1 MSGGDIRC
9 SAVIVA
15 AGSAQRMQG
24 IDKLLAPLDGVPV
37 LRRTVEALASA
48 PEITELIVV
57 TRADRLEAVQA
68 LCEGLSKP
76 VSVVPGGKTRA
87 ESVLCGLSAAA
98 MPYAAIHDGARP
110 LVTNEVIAQA
120 VSAAVSCGAAAPA
133 VPVHDTIKRA
143 ESGLVL
149 ETPDRS
155 TLFAVQTPQVFR
167 TEEIRSVLR
176 WGHRAGAAAHGRLLR
191 HGSGRKAGAPDARRC
206 RKFEDHNTGRSAHR
220 RGDLEGENDMRIG
233 HGYDVHRL
241 VPGRKLILGGVE
253 IPFERGLD
261 GHSDADVLTHALM
274 DALLGAASLGD
285 IGLLFPDN
293 DPQYKGISSLLLLEE
308 VVRRVHAAGF
318 AVGNA
323 DITVLCQ
330 RPKLR
335 PHIPAMQERLRALL
349 GTEAVNVKATTEEGL
364 GFTGSGE
371 GIACH
376 AVCLLEERA

>member
-24 IDKLLAPLDGVPV
+24 IDKLLAPLDSVPV

-98 MPYAAIHDGARP
+98 MPYVAIHDGARP

-176 WGHRAGAAAHGRLLR
+176 WAIAQGLPLT
-191 HGSGRKAGAPDARRC
+191 DDC
-206 RKFEDHNTGRSAHR
+206 SAM
-220 RGDLEGENDMRIG
+220 E
-233 HGYDVHRL
+233 
-241 VPGRKLILGGVE
+241 
-253 IPFERGLD
+253 
-261 GHSDADVLTHALM
+261 
-274 DALLGAASLGD
+274 
-285 IGLLFPDN
+285 
-293 DPQYKGISSLLLLEE
+293 
-308 VVRRVHAAGF
+308 AAGRP
-318 AVGNA
+318 VRLTPGDVKNLK
-323 DITVLCQ
+323 ITTPVD
-330 RPKLR
+330 LR
-335 PHIPAMQERLRALL
+335 IA
-349 GTEAVNVKATTEEGL
+349 EAIWKGRTT
-364 GFTGSGE
+364 
-371 GIACH
+371 
-376 AVCLLEERA
+376 

>member
-1 MSGGDIRC
+1 
-9 SAVIVA
+9 
-15 AGSAQRMQG
+15 MQG

-120 VSAAVSCGAAAPA
+120 IAAAVSCGAAAPA

-176 WGHRAGAAAHGRLLR
+176 CAIAQGLPLTDDCSAMEAAGRPVRLTPGDVENLKITTPVDLR
-191 HGSGRKAGAPDARRC
+191 IA
-206 RKFEDHNTGRSAHR
+206 E
-220 RGDLEGENDMRIG
+220 
-233 HGYDVHRL
+233 VHRL

-274 DALLGAASLGD
+274 DALLGAACLGD

-335 PHIPAMQERLRALL
+335 PHIPAMQERLCALL

>member
-1 MSGGDIRC
+1 
-9 SAVIVA
+9 
-15 AGSAQRMQG
+15 MQG

-120 VSAAVSCGAAAPA
+120 IAAAVSCGAAAPA

-143 ESGLVL
+143 ESGL

-167 TEEIRSVLR
+167 TEEIRTVLR
-176 WGHRAGAAAHGRLLR
+176 RAIAQGLPLT
-191 HGSGRKAGAPDARRC
+191 DDC
-206 RKFEDHNTGRSAHR
+206 SAM
-220 RGDLEGENDMRIG
+220 E
-233 HGYDVHRL
+233 
-241 VPGRKLILGGVE
+241 
-253 IPFERGLD
+253 
-261 GHSDADVLTHALM
+261 
-274 DALLGAASLGD
+274 
-285 IGLLFPDN
+285 
-293 DPQYKGISSLLLLEE
+293 
-308 VVRRVHAAGF
+308 AAGRP
-318 AVGNA
+318 VGLTPGDVENLK
-323 DITVLCQ
+323 ITTPVD
-330 RPKLR
+330 LR
-335 PHIPAMQERLRALL
+335 IA
-349 GTEAVNVKATTEEGL
+349 EAIWKGRTT
-364 GFTGSGE
+364 
-371 GIACH
+371 
-376 AVCLLEERA
+376 

>member
-133 VPVHDTIKRA
+133 VSVHDTIKRA
-143 ESGLVL
+143 EGGLVA
-149 ETPDRS
+149 ETPERS
-155 TLFAVQTPQVFR
+155 ALFAVQTPQVFDFD
-167 TEEIRSVLR
+167 
-176 WGHRAGAAAHGRLLR
+176 LLR
-191 HGSGRKAGAPDARRC
+191 GA
-206 RKFEDHNTGRSAHR
+206 
-220 RGDLEGENDMRIG
+220 I
-233 HGYDVHRL
+233 
-241 VPGRKLILGGVE
+241 
-253 IPFERGLD
+253 
-261 GHSDADVLTHALM
+261 
-274 DALLGAASLGD
+274 
-285 IGLLFPDN
+285 
-293 DPQYKGISSLLLLEE
+293 
-308 VVRRVHAAGF
+308 
-318 AVGNA
+318 
-323 DITVLCQ
+323 
-330 RPKLR
+330 
-335 PHIPAMQERLRALL
+335 
-349 GTEAVNVKATTEEGL
+349 VKAEAD
-364 GFTGSGE
+364 GFTATDDCSLVEHMGMSVRLTEGSE
-371 GIACH
+371 RNIKLTTPLDLAIAQVL
-376 AVCLLEERA
+376 AEEEET

>member
-110 LVTNEVIAQA
+110 LVTQAIAT
-120 VSAAVSCGAAAPA
+120 AVSCGAAAPA

-155 TLFAVQTPQVFR
+155 TLFAIQTPQVFR

-176 WGHRAGAAAHGRLLR
+176 WAIAQGLPLT
-191 HGSGRKAGAPDARRC
+191 DDC
-206 RKFEDHNTGRSAHR
+206 SAM
-220 RGDLEGENDMRIG
+220 E
-233 HGYDVHRL
+233 
-241 VPGRKLILGGVE
+241 
-253 IPFERGLD
+253 
-261 GHSDADVLTHALM
+261 
-274 DALLGAASLGD
+274 
-285 IGLLFPDN
+285 
-293 DPQYKGISSLLLLEE
+293 
-308 VVRRVHAAGF
+308 AAGRQ
-318 AVGNA
+318 VRLTPGDVENLK
-323 DITVLCQ
+323 ITTPVD
-330 RPKLR
+330 LR
-335 PHIPAMQERLRALL
+335 IA
-349 GTEAVNVKATTEEGL
+349 EAIWKGRTT
-364 GFTGSGE
+364 
-371 GIACH
+371 
-376 AVCLLEERA
+376 

>member
-37 LRRTVEALASA
+37 LCRTVEALASA

-133 VPVHDTIKRA
+133 VPVHD
-143 ESGLVL
+143 
-149 ETPDRS
+149 
-155 TLFAVQTPQVFR
+155 Q
-167 TEEIRSVLR
+167 
-176 WGHRAGAAAHGRLLR
+176 
-191 HGSGRKAGAPDARRC
+191 ARR
-206 RKFEDHNTGRSAHR
+206 K
-220 RGDLEGENDMRIG
+220 
-233 HGYDVHRL
+233 
-241 VPGRKLILGGVE
+241 
-253 IPFERGLD
+253 
-261 GHSDADVLTHALM
+261 
-274 DALLGAASLGD
+274 
-285 IGLLFPDN
+285 
-293 DPQYKGISSLLLLEE
+293 
-308 VVRRVHAAGF
+308 
-318 AVGNA
+318 
-323 DITVLCQ
+323 
-330 RPKLR
+330 RPC
-335 PHIPAMQERLRALL
+335 A
-349 GTEAVNVKATTEEGL
+349 
-364 GFTGSGE
+364 
-371 GIACH
+371 
-376 AVCLLEERA
+376 

>member
-57 TRADRLEAVQA
+57 TRVDRLEAVQA

-120 VSAAVSCGAAAPA
+120 IAAAVSCGAAAPA

-167 TEEIRSVLR
+167 TEEIRSGLP
-176 WGHRAGAAAHGRLLR
+176 LT
-191 HGSGRKAGAPDARRC
+191 DDC
-206 RKFEDHNTGRSAHR
+206 SAM
-220 RGDLEGENDMRIG
+220 E
-233 HGYDVHRL
+233 
-241 VPGRKLILGGVE
+241 
-253 IPFERGLD
+253 
-261 GHSDADVLTHALM
+261 
-274 DALLGAASLGD
+274 
-285 IGLLFPDN
+285 
-293 DPQYKGISSLLLLEE
+293 
-308 VVRRVHAAGF
+308 AAGRP
-318 AVGNA
+318 VRLTPGDVENLK
-323 DITVLCQ
+323 ITTPVD
-330 RPKLR
+330 LR
-335 PHIPAMQERLRALL
+335 IA
-349 GTEAVNVKATTEEGL
+349 EAIWKGRTT
-364 GFTGSGE
+364 
-371 GIACH
+371 
-376 AVCLLEERA
+376 

>member
-120 VSAAVSCGAAAPA
+120 IAAAVSCGAAAP
-133 VPVHDTIKRA
+133 HT
-143 ESGLVL
+143 G
-149 ETPDRS
+149 
-155 TLFAVQTPQVFR
+155 FFR
-167 TEEIRSVLR
+167 L
-176 WGHRAGAAAHGRLLR
+176 
-191 HGSGRKAGAPDARRC
+191 P
-206 RKFEDHNTGRSAHR
+206 
-220 RGDLEGENDMRIG
+220 
-233 HGYDVHRL
+233 
-241 VPGRKLILGGVE
+241 
-253 IPFERGLD
+253 
-261 GHSDADVLTHALM
+261 
-274 DALLGAASLGD
+274 
-285 IGLLFPDN
+285 
-293 DPQYKGISSLLLLEE
+293 
-308 VVRRVHAAGF
+308 
-318 AVGNA
+318 
-323 DITVLCQ
+323 
-330 RPKLR
+330 
-335 PHIPAMQERLRALL
+335 
-349 GTEAVNVKATTEEGL
+349 
-364 GFTGSGE
+364 
-371 GIACH
+371 
-376 AVCLLEERA
+376 

>member
-98 MPYAAIHDGARP
+98 
-110 LVTNEVIAQA
+110 NEVIAQA

-176 WGHRAGAAAHGRLLR
+176 WAIAQGLPLT
-191 HGSGRKAGAPDARRC
+191 DDC
-206 RKFEDHNTGRSAHR
+206 SAM
-220 RGDLEGENDMRIG
+220 E
-233 HGYDVHRL
+233 
-241 VPGRKLILGGVE
+241 
-253 IPFERGLD
+253 
-261 GHSDADVLTHALM
+261 
-274 DALLGAASLGD
+274 
-285 IGLLFPDN
+285 
-293 DPQYKGISSLLLLEE
+293 
-308 VVRRVHAAGF
+308 AAGRP
-318 AVGNA
+318 VRLTPGDVENLK
-323 DITVLCQ
+323 ITTPVD
-330 RPKLR
+330 LR
-335 PHIPAMQERLRALL
+335 IA
-349 GTEAVNVKATTEEGL
+349 EAIWKGRTT
-364 GFTGSGE
+364 
-371 GIACH
+371 
-376 AVCLLEERA
+376 

>member
-120 VSAAVSCGAAAPA
+120 IAAAVSCGAAAPA

-176 WGHRAGAAAHGRLLR
+176 C

-274 DALLGAASLGD
+274 DALLGAACLGD

-349 GTEAVNVKATTEEGL
+349 GTQAVNVKATTEEGL

-376 AVCLLEERA
+376 AVCLLEEHL